1 MKELIPWFFDSETG
15 KAIAPPNEVHQMLE
29 WGVNN
34 LLKKKVVRFSTGVP
48 VEEIIAHLIKGGG
61 VVLSGKFRLKSR
73 TLNHI
78 VSLAGF
84 ITDENE
90 DITHLIIDDPYGNF
104 RTEYQDHRGNNATI
118 TKDEF
123 IAIFKPTGNESIK
136 WAHLVTSIHFAE
148 QNTQ

>member
-1 MKELIPWFFDSETG
+1 
-15 KAIAPPNEVHQMLE
+15 MLE

-61 VVLSGKFRLKSR
+61 VVLSGKFKLKSR

-90 DITHLIIDDPYGNF
+90 DITHLIIDDPYCNF
-104 RTEYQDHRGNNATI
+104 RTEYTDYRGNNVAI
-118 TKDEF
+118 TKGEF
-123 IAIFKPTGNESIK
+123 ITILSLWGMKVKNVHI
-136 WAHLVTSIHFAE
+136 
-148 QNTQ
+148 